1 MFTLDLNKFSLIMNE
16 IYFTAN
22 TVHNDQLVYCA
33 NHDQNMII
41 LIMIGLHVPHG
52 VISNVKITAK
62 SGKEASRK
70 K

>member
-41 LIMIGLHVPHG
+41 LIMIGLPHE

-62 SGKEASRK
+62 SGKEESHK